1 MKVGAIV
8 TLTPLAAEAARAKAK
23 TGSLRQDVYL
33 EFPEIR
39 MFVFTRLQLAIAASL
54 LSLSTAVAAPSSQP
68 ASTAPASSCE
78 GDASRCPAWVPSQ
91 AEMGNTIADYF
102 CELAD
107 QGRIQPRV
115 KQLVRVESS
124 PLNCGALGEEPGSNF
139 VCGGEMRFI
148 GKGSEIDTITFSPTL
163 RYEEEGRIA
172 FYVRDDEEREQVWRV
187 PASRSNSATCGVR

>member
-1 MKVGAIV
+1 M
-8 TLTPLAAEAARAKAK
+8 
-23 TGSLRQDVYL
+23 
-33 EFPEIR
+33 
-39 MFVFTRLQLAIAASL
+39 
-54 LSLSTAVAAPSSQP
+54 
-68 ASTAPASSCE
+68 
-78 GDASRCPAWVPSQ
+78 PSQ
-91 AEMGNTIADYF
+91 AQMRNTIADYF

-115 KQLVRVESS
+115 KRLVRAESS

-172 FYVRDDEEREQVWRV
+172 FYVGDDEEGEQVWRV

>member
-1 MKVGAIV
+1 
-8 TLTPLAAEAARAKAK
+8 
-23 TGSLRQDVYL
+23 
-33 EFPEIR
+33 
-39 MFVFTRLQLAIAASL
+39 MFVFTRLQLVIAASL
-54 LSLSTAVAAPSSQP
+54 LSLSTAIAAPTTQP
-68 ASTAPASSCE
+68 ASTAPASSCK
-78 GDASRCPAWVPSQ
+78 GDASGCPSWMPSQ
-91 AEMGNTIADYF
+91 AQMRNTIADYF

-115 KQLVRVESS
+115 KRLVRAESS
-124 PLNCGALGEEPGSNF
+124 PLNCGPLGEEPGSNF

-172 FYVRDDEEREQVWRV
+172 FYVGDDEEGEQVWRV

>member
-1 MKVGAIV
+1 M
-8 TLTPLAAEAARAKAK
+8 LA
-23 TGSLRQDVYL
+23 
-33 EFPEIR
+33 
-39 MFVFTRLQLAIAASL
+39 FTRLQLAIAASL
-54 LSLSTAVAAPSSQP
+54 LSLSTAIAAPSTPP
-68 ASTAPASSCE
+68 ASTAPASSCK
-78 GDASRCPAWVPSQ
+78 GDASGCPAWIPSQ
-91 AEMGNTIADYF
+91 AQMRNTIADYF

-107 QGRIQPRV
+107 QGRIQSRV
-115 KQLVRVESS
+115 KQLVRAESS

-172 FYVRDDEEREQVWRV
+172 FYVGDDEEGKQVWRV

>member
-1 MKVGAIV
+1 
-8 TLTPLAAEAARAKAK
+8 
-23 TGSLRQDVYL
+23 
-33 EFPEIR
+33 
-39 MFVFTRLQLAIAASL
+39 MFVFPRLQLVIAASL
-54 LSLSTAVAAPSSQP
+54 LSLSTAIAAPTTQP
-68 ASTAPASSCE
+68 ASTAPASSCK
-78 GDASRCPAWVPSQ
+78 GDASGCPSWMPSQ
-91 AEMGNTIADYF
+91 AQMRNTIADYF

-115 KQLVRVESS
+115 KRLVRAESS

-148 GKGSEIDTITFSPTL
+148 GKGSEIDTITFSSTL

-172 FYVRDDEEREQVWRV
+172 FYVGDDEEGEQVWRV